1 MGRCYRVSRAHPR
14 GKRTQ
19 WQTAPF
25 LYPPRDLLLAY
36 RSGAMDFSTLSRE
49 YRQALDGSYHR
60 LAQFQEWTQE
70 LTSPGDVTLLCFE
83 RGEKPCHRRVAAQWL
98 LDRVPELISGELR

>member
-1 MGRCYRVSRAHPR
+1 MRA
-14 GKRTQ
+14 Q

-36 RSGAMDFSTLSRE
+36 RSGAIDFATLSRE
-49 YRQALDGSYHR
+49 YRQDLDSSYRR
-60 LAQFQEWTQE
+60 LEQFQEWIQE

-83 RGEKPCHRRVAAQWL
+83 KEGKPCHRRVAAQWL
-98 LDRVPELISGELR
+98 LDRVPNLISGELL

>member
-1 MGRCYRVSRAHPR
+1 M
-14 GKRTQ
+14 RTQ

-49 YRQALDGSYHR
+49 YRQALDGSYRR
-60 LAQFQEWTQE
+60 LAEFQEWTQD

-98 LDRVPELISGELR
+98 LDRVPELISGELL